1 MKQEGFARKFVPAQG
16 TEVPESRRLLKGMES
31 VMSQN
36 RRNYRQATYEK
47 NRSANTGR
55 NRDVYVYGNT
65 VRKID
70 VEREWETAPQ
80 RQVQPSVRK
89 NRDKARHMSAGY
101 VIFLAVAMCAAA
113 LILVNYIQLQAE
125 LTNRTR
131 SVASKQSELNDLK
144 VANDEE
150 YNRILSSIDLEEI
163 KRIAIGE
170 LGMTYAQEGQI
181 VLYSNEGSDY
191 MRKVPESN

>member
-1 MKQEGFARKFVPAQG
+1 M
-16 TEVPESRRLLKGMES
+16 
-31 VMSQN
+31 
-36 RRNYRQATYEK
+36 
-47 NRSANTGR
+47 
-55 NRDVYVYGNT
+55 
-65 VRKID
+65 
-70 VEREWETAPQ
+70 EREWETAPQ